1 MIMNKLISLIIL
13 ITLSPIFLLVA
24 LAIYI
29 DDKTPIYF
37 KQKRIGQNNKLFYI
51 YKFRTMKVVT
61 PNIATHLLKNRD
73 SFYTGIGPFL
83 RKYSLDEIPQLYN
96 ILRGDMNFVGPRPAL
111 FNQSN
116 LVALRTRL
124 GIQKLYPGITGWA
137 QINGRDNLTNKE
149 KVSMDR
155 FYLINR
161 SFTFNIKIL
170 FLTFY
175 KVLKA
180 DGIKQ

>member
-1 MIMNKLISLIIL
+1 MLSRIISFSLIL
-13 ITLSPIFLLVA
+13 LLSPLLLILSFIIFF
-24 LAIYI
+24 
-29 DDKTPIYF
+29 DDGLTIFF
-37 KQKRIGQNNKLFYI
+37 KQKRVGINNKEFFL
-51 YKFRTMKVVT
+51 YKFRTMKKRT
-61 PNIATHLLKNRD
+61 PNIATHLLQNSN
-73 SFYTGIGPFL
+73 SFYTGSGPFL

-96 ILRGDMNFVGPRPAL
+96 ILRGDMKFIGPRPAL

-116 LVALRTRL
+116 LIALRTRL
-124 GIQKLYPGITGWA
+124 GIQELYPGITGWA
-137 QINGRDNLTNKE
+137 QINGRDNLTYKE

-161 SFTFNIKIL
+161 SFTLNIKIL
-170 FLTFY
+170 LLTFY